1 MQTERRRIEMKANI
15 AKLEPDATKWEIVA
29 HGARWEWAD
38 AEDFAASLRARGCE
52 AMLLPV
58 ATEED

>member
-1 MQTERRRIEMKANI
+1 MKANI